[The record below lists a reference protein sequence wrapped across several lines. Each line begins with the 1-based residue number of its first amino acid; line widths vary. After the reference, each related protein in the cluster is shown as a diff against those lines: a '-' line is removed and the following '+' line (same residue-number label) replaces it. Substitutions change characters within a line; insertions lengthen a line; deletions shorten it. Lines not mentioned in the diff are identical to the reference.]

1 MPEEITLQPV
11 SSPDVNE
18 SATEAI
24 DVKQLYVTAKIDA
37 NNIAISACEISKMA
51 KEITQSRDQV
61 LAVLSDAQTK
71 QIDITNIA
79 TAAISASTK
88 IADQQGIIATKS
100 DHIQKA
106 QEHADKV
113 RGELDRVLTAAAQQ
127 LTEAEGLKNRSQSA
141 VDKATSLLTAIETTK
156 GSVDTIATAAATA
169 QKAAESAATN
179 TKGLADKSGKVEEDI
194 ANYEKKLTAVIE
206 QSENQ
211 LKVIHEL
218 LRSATT
224 AGLATAFDQRR
235 KTFIKPNSRWQWI
248 FVLSLICLIAISIS
262 GLIHIYNL
270 ETVPEWGE
278 LARLWLSRLPIA
290 GALIWLALHASR
302 EAALAKRL
310 EEDYGYKAAIAAC
323 FEGFR
328 RQMSEIDTDKTT
340 NSQLAKLCENTL
352 ATIASPPGRIY
363 DAHKL
368 VVSPTEELT
377 DVAKAATS
385 VSSAL
390 NLNK

>member
-1 MPEEITLQPV
+1 MSEEITSQPV
-11 SSPDVNE
+11 SNPDL
-18 SATEAI
+18 SANATAAFEM
-24 DVKQLYVTAKIDA
+24 KQLYDTAKVDA
-37 NNIAISACEISKMA
+37 DSIAAAASAISKMT
-51 KEITQSRDQV
+51 KEIDQSRDQI
-61 LAVLSDAQTK
+61 LAALSDAQTK
-71 QIDITNIA
+71 LADIANIA
-79 TAAISASTK
+79 TSAVSASTK
-88 IADQQGIIATKS
+88 IVDQQGVIATKS

-113 RGELDRVLTAAAQQ
+113 RGELDRVLTATAQQ
-127 LTEAEGLKNRSQSA
+127 LTEAEGLKNRAQSA
-141 VDKATSLLTAIETTK
+141 ADKATSLLTAIETTK
-156 GSVDTIATAAATA
+156 GAVDTTATAAAAA
-169 QKAAESAATN
+169 QKAAESAAAS
-179 TKGLADKSGKVEEDI
+179 TKGLADKSTKVEEGI
-194 ANYEKKLTAVIE
+194 ANYEKKLTAVVE
-206 QSENQ
+206 QCENQ

-235 KTFIKPNSRWQWI
+235 QTFIKPNNRWQWI

-262 GLIHIYNL
+262 GLIHVYNL
-270 ETVPEWGE
+270 QTVPEWGE
-278 LARLWLSRLPIA
+278 LARLWLARLPIA

-340 NSQLAKLCENTL
+340 KSQLAKLCENTL

-385 VSSAL
+385 VASTL
-390 NLNK
+390 NSNK

>member
-1 MPEEITLQPV
+1 MPEEVTSQPV
-11 SSPDVNE
+11 SDPDLNANTTVVL
-18 SATEAI
+18 
-24 DVKQLYVTAKIDA
+24 DMKQLYDTAKVDA
-37 NNIAISACEISKMA
+37 ENIATAACAISKTT
-51 KEITQSRDQV
+51 KEIDQSRDQI
-61 LAVLSDAQTK
+61 LAILTDAQTK
-71 QIDITNIA
+71 LTDIANIA
-79 TAAISASTK
+79 TSAISASTK
-88 IADQQGIIATKS
+88 IADQQGVIATKS

-113 RGELDRVLTAAAQQ
+113 RGELDRVVTAAAQQ
-127 LTEAEGLKNRSQSA
+127 LTEAEGLRNRSQSA
-141 VDKATSLLTAIETTK
+141 ADKATSLLTSIETIK
-156 GSVDTIATAAATA
+156 GAVDTTATAAAAA
-169 QKAAESAATN
+169 QKAADSAAAH
-179 TKGLADKSGKVEEDI
+179 TKGLADKSAKVEEDI

-206 QSENQ
+206 QCENQ

-235 KTFIKPNSRWQWI
+235 QTFIKPNNRWQWI

-262 GLIHIYNL
+262 GLIHVYNL
-270 ETVPEWGE
+270 QTVPEWGE
-278 LARLWLSRLPIA
+278 LARLWLARLPIA

-328 RQMSEIDTDKTT
+328 RQMSEIDTEKTT
-340 NSQLAKLCENTL
+340 KSQLAKLCENTL

-368 VVSPTEELT
+368 VVSPTEEIT
-377 DVAKAATS
+377 DVAKAATG
-385 VSSAL
+385 VASAIIS
-390 NLNK
+390 NK